1 MNKAPKEILNFV
13 EENDVKFIRLTFTD
27 IYGNLK
33 NIAIMPGELPRAFEK
48 GIPFEAE
55 TFSGGSSDLLLF
67 PDISTLSV
75 LPWRPRSGRVIRFFC
90 NIKCADGSDFYGD
103 LRRELDSFI
112 EKKHQDGYSCLIS
125 TRCEFYLFN
134 TGDSGEPTKIPH
146 DNAGYLDIA
155 PLDKCE
161 NARREICLSL
171 EEMGFA
177 PQSSRHTYGPGQNEI
192 DFRISHALKA
202 ADNMIYY
209 KTVVKNVAAQ
219 SGLFASFMPKP
230 LENQTG
236 SGLHIGI
243 SIKKDGEHIFSSD
256 PETLTEEGKQ
266 FIAGILSRIK
276 ELTCF
281 LDPTTNSYRRLQ
293 GKTSPTLIDWSFE
306 NRSQLIRIP
315 STMDSDPQIIIRS
328 SDAACN
334 PYIAFKLLLAAGFEG
349 IEKKLD
355 LDSLDLKSEKLP
367 ETLEQALSLAK
378 NSELVKSVLS
388 EKIRAKIFG
397 HVEDTLTRYGLANS
411 KSNFENDY
419 YFASL

>member
-1 MNKAPKEILNFV
+1 
-13 EENDVKFIRLTFTD
+13 
-27 IYGNLK
+27 
-33 NIAIMPGELPRAFEK
+33 
-48 GIPFEAE
+48 
-55 TFSGGSSDLLLF
+55 
-67 PDISTLSV
+67 
-75 LPWRPRSGRVIRFFC
+75 
-90 NIKCADGSDFYGD
+90 
-103 LRRELDSFI
+103 
-112 EKKHQDGYSCLIS
+112 
-125 TRCEFYLFN
+125 
-134 TGDSGEPTKIPH
+134 
-146 DNAGYLDIA
+146 
-155 PLDKCE
+155 
-161 NARREICLSL
+161 
-171 EEMGFA
+171 MGFA